1 MPSSIMPSLG
11 LFVVKLLLYFGV
23 VAAGSFRWGATLE
36 RKQLR
41 IFLGG
46 LARFALGGV
55 VGIPAGFIL
64 RGVFGSDGS
73 FGFYALY
80 FTLRFLLWLVVLRI
94 AFLKAPI
101 GEVAGLALAGAALNA
116 GLDLALPDSL
126 QQMFSFNIC

>member
-1 MPSSIMPSLG
+1 MSPGFFVLK
-11 LFVVKLLLYFGV
+11 LFVYFGV
-23 VAAGSFRWGATLE
+23 VALGAWRWGAALQ
-36 RKQLR
+36 RKPLR
-41 IFLGG
+41 VFLGG
-46 LARFALGGV
+46 LARFALGAV

-64 RGVFGSDGS
+64 RGVVGSSGS

-80 FTLRFLLWLVVLRI
+80 FTLRFLIWLLVLRI

-126 QQMFSFNIC
+126 QGMFSFNIC